1 MRAILI
7 RPADGR
13 VRAGWRYALF
23 SLALALAG
31 LAGSGVRH
39 ALDLPAMR
47 GADGVLRPGTL
58 LTRGVLTMALTLGV
72 TALFLRFVERRP
84 LSTVGL
90 PLRGPWVRGFLVGLL
105 FGAAPVAL
113 LVGVLAASG
122 HASVAL
128 ALPTARDLVWLWLPT
143 AVGFAL
149 VSSMEE
155 LMLRG
160 YGLQLL
166 AEARGRWFAALVTG
180 AFFGAMHAG
189 NPGANVLGIVNTAT
203 LAVLLAWLVLRT
215 GSLWIAFGYHS
226 GWNLAGAP
234 VFGMRLSGLDVPS
247 ALLRTRLTGPEW
259 VTGGSYGFE
268 GSALIGLIELA
279 VLATAVALAP
289 RLPGQPELRRYFGAR
304 DRDNPSGGESLAA
317 PGSSDD
323 SAPDAAPPTAGVV

>member
-1 MRAILI
+1 
-7 RPADGR
+7 
-13 VRAGWRYALF
+13 
-23 SLALALAG
+23 
-31 LAGSGVRH
+31 
-39 ALDLPAMR
+39 MR
-47 GADGVLRPGTL
+47 GADGVILPGAL

-90 PLRGPWVRGFLVGLL
+90 PLRGPWVRGLLVGLL
-105 FGAAPVAL
+105 IGAAPVIL
-113 LVGVLAASG
+113 LVGVLAVSG
-122 HASVAL
+122 HASVEL
-128 ALPTARDLVWLWLPT
+128 ALPAARDLVRVWLPT
-143 AVGFAL
+143 VVGFAL

-166 AEARGRWFAALVTG
+166 SEAGGRWFAALVTG

-189 NPGANVLGIVNTAT
+189 NPGANALGIVNTAA

-247 ALLRTRLTGPEW
+247 ALLSTRLTGPEW

-268 GSALIGLIELA
+268 GSALIGLIELV

-289 RLPGQPELRRYFGAR
+289 RLPGHPELRRHFGAR
-304 DRDNPSGGESLAA
+304 DRDDTRSGEESLAA
-317 PGSSDD
+317 PSPSDD